1 MTHNGVAI
9 NNTGTDGYTSLNA
22 TGPLHLGTLTTHRS
36 DTTQWDPRNSQHSRI
51 DTEYGTRITG
61 NGDISISADAGIT
74 GRAVTLDS
82 SAGDLTL
89 TSRHGSVTLL
99 AGEARLSHQQE
110 RTSRRSGLLRSSSSH
125 STASSTDTAALSSV
139 LGGKNITISA
149 GDTVH
154 SVGTQFIADQDIDIF
169 GTKGVR
175 LESAETTH
183 SSNYTLQQR
192 NSGLSRTGLGISIG
206 SSRSSEQGHTQATS
220 SVANTVAALN
230 GNITIHSSQGNVDA
244 AGSELL
250 AAGNLSA
257 SGVNVDL
264 GEVYDTLSTHEQQA
278 SKHSGLSI
286 GFNSALTSTAQGVS
300 ADLNNRRTAPTGRLS
315 SLYGW
320 RALSTAASAGYQ
332 AYGEIDTLRKTSS
345 LPSTFQIGVSVGTS
359 SSHSHSSMTART
371 ARGTQLRAGGDIS
384 ITAFGRYDTDE
395 EGKPILRAG
404 TGTINAT
411 AAQFSST
418 NLTLIAAGN
427 LDAHSAQSTQEQT
440 SSQRNRSASLG
451 AKIGVTGG
459 GPSISADVARGRG
472 SSRQQSVTQVDT
484 VFNVANHANIS
495 VGGDAT
501 MKGSHLNA
509 DSIQARIAGNLD
521 ITSLQDTLQASAQ
534 QRQTSLGGTFVI
546 NGAGSTAT
554 LSRNRQ
560 DATQDYASVRNQS
573 GLFAG
578 AGGYDITVG
587 GHSQFNGGALT
598 STAPQALQA
607 FSTHSIGHTDIHNH
621 NSATAS
627 ASGTTIGSDLVSG
640 LSKNN
645 PNGKPNLGL
654 SIYSGLRSGAGQWM
668 ANADRS
674 VNQHSTTAAV
684 VSATTIQVS
693 DPGSSGAL
701 ATLRRDPIGA
711 HQALTPTDLGALQT
725 EVQQRSQGGALL
737 ADIGRTMADQS
748 ISNMLTPTLNEV
760 FCIQQPCT
768 NDHVANDARVT
779 ERTQALR
786 QAHPDW
792 SDRKLREHAVAELA
806 LTDHNANRVLDQDK
820 VKEMIANKGEGQ
832 YSLQQDLLASGRWG
846 ISRGSGNI
854 QVLPVSLADLSRLSD
869 EEKKHVTLFANG
881 ISNDIHRAAQLAL
894 QMTPKN
900 DSTNKIKES
909 GETYRNTTYLAY
921 TKPTHQLG
929 ELVTAGIEKLL
940 EITKIASPAS
950 RLQAA
955 AAQELMYNASEK
967 QFSNPVYLEGHSRG
981 TMTLSNALRV
991 LAAEEV
997 FGRNLEIRAYNP
1009 AAEGGR
1015 LAEPAALVT
1024 DKPVKTWKPHDDFV
1038 ANKIGGYDGDATF
1051 HDLWKIFQTN
1061 YSVHSSGG
1069 TAALGS
1075 DSNHVNAP
1083 ELFSFLGLNINDM
1096 NKKRQGRTIGLLEQ
1110 WQKTRRPE
1118 DPVATQLTQLQR
1130 LLWQS
1135 GQWQQ
1140 QLDTTPGGLTR
1151 PTPTSPDAPSARQQ
1165 QLQQL
1170 RQSLNPT
1177 FPH

>member
-1 MTHNGVAI
+1 MTQQAVAI
-9 NNTGTDGYTSLNA
+9 SNTGTDGYTFLNA
-22 TGPLHLGTLTTHRS
+22 TGTLHLGTLTTHRS

-61 NGDISISADAGIT
+61 NGDITISADGGIT

-89 TSRHGSVTLL
+89 TSKHGTVTLL

-125 STASSTDTAALSSV
+125 STASSTDTVALSSV
-139 LGGKNITISA
+139 LGGNNITIAA

-154 SVGTQFIADQDIDIF
+154 SVGTQFIADQDVTLF

-175 LESAETTH
+175 LENAETTH

-192 NSGLSRTGLGISIG
+192 SSGLSRTGIGISIG

-250 AAGNLSA
+250 AAGNLNA

-278 SKHSGLSI
+278 STHSGLSI

-300 ADLNNRRTAPTGRLS
+300 ADLNNRRNASTGRLS

-332 AYGEIDTLRKTSS
+332 AYGEIDTLRTTSS
-345 LPSTFQIGVSVGTS
+345 LPSTFQIGVSAGTS
-359 SSHSHSSMTART
+359 SSHSHSSMSART

-384 ITAFGRYDTDE
+384 ITAFGVYEPDDT
-395 EGKPILRAG
+395 GNPTLKAG

-411 AAQFSST
+411 AAQFSSHT
-418 NLTLIAAGN
+418 LNLTAAGN
-427 LDAHSAQSTQEQT
+427 LNAHSAQSTQEQT

-459 GPSISADVARGRG
+459 GPSISADLARGRG

-484 VFNVANHANIS
+484 VFNVANHATIR

-501 MKGSHLNA
+501 LKGAHLNA
-509 DSIQARIAGNLD
+509 HSIQATIAGNLD

-534 QRQTSLGGTFVI
+534 QRQSSIGGTFVI

-554 LSRNRQ
+554 FSRNRQ

-578 AGGYDITVG
+578 AGGYDIKVG
-587 GHSQFNGGALT
+587 GHSQFNGGALI

-607 FSTHSIGHTDIHNH
+607 FSTTTIGHTDIHNH

-627 ASGTTIGSDLVSG
+627 ASGITLGSDLVSG

-645 PNGKPNLGL
+645 PNGTANLGL

-684 VSATTIQVS
+684 VSAATIQVS
-693 DPGSSGAL
+693 DPGSSAAL
-701 ATLRRDPIGA
+701 ATLRRDPSGA
-711 HQALTPTDLGALQT
+711 HHALTPTDLGALQT
-725 EVQQRSQGGALL
+725 DVQQRSQGGALL
-737 ADIGRTMADQS
+737 ADIGRIMADQS
-748 ISNMLTPTLNEV
+748 ISNMLTPTLNRV

-779 ERTQALR
+779 ERTDALR

-792 SDRKLREHAVAELA
+792 SDKKLREHAVAELA
-806 LTDHNANRVLDQDK
+806 LTNHNANRVLDQDK

-832 YSLQQDLLASGRWG
+832 YSLQDDLLASGRWG
-846 ISRGSGNI
+846 ISRGSGNV

-869 EEKKHVTLFANG
+869 EEKKNVTLFANG

-894 QMTPKN
+894 QMTLKN
-900 DSTNKIKES
+900 DKRGDIANS

-955 AAQELMYNASEK
+955 AAKEVMYNAE
-967 QFSNPVYLEGHSRG
+967 QGNYSNLVYLEGHSRG
-981 TMTLSNALRV
+981 TMTLSNALRL

-1015 LAEPAALVT
+1015 LAEAAALVT
-1024 DKPVKTWKPHDDFV
+1024 GNLVDIWAPPKDFV
-1038 ANKIGGYDGDATF
+1038 ANKIGGYAGDAT
-1051 HDLWKIFQTN
+1051 LKNLREIFQTN

-1075 DSNHVNAP
+1075 DSTHVNAP
-1083 ELFSFLGLNINDM
+1083 ELFSYEGLNINDM
-1096 NKKRQGRTIGLLEQ
+1096 NAKRQGRTIGLLEQ
-1110 WQKTRRPE
+1110 WTKTPSPE
-1118 DPVATQLTQLQR
+1118 NPVATQLTQLQR

-1140 QLDTTPGGLTR
+1140 QLDTTPGADTAH
-1151 PTPTSPDAPSARQQ
+1151 PDLPGC
-1165 QLQQL
+1165 
-1170 RQSLNPT
+1170 P
-1177 FPH
+1177 